1 MLLAAV
7 GLGAVG
13 VVQMSIEPS
22 ADAVSLS
29 IGTISAQMSDHEG
42 ITEGG
47 ESDGT
52 SETNCIRYEPS
63 NTASSSDFV
72 TSPGE
77 ALTSHGRTGSTCP
90 ANLDVTQQSALAIA
104 PVAGGSITSGEAFL
118 LAEVTLSNKS
128 VEGSGAAYYRGVTSL
143 EFGDFDG
150 DPTADLAWRSWE
162 TPDNPKP
169 CPYGGGPGGACR
181 DAVTFTLPGE
191 IAMTKDGQGYRL
203 MIDSVNPVE
212 GEEACPAT
220 PAVEVMS
227 EEEEGE
233 PNTIT
238 ARENASGRG
247 CVYGTVVT
255 GREVTIVKRIE
266 GISTEVV
273 APSATFTFDSSS
285 SDSESP
291 WNDLSIELT
300 PPDDG
305 SDSSDPKIWESGET
319 LTFVEQDPM
328 NPRWELTGAE
338 CTGTTDWAFDSETGE
353 LTLGGKKMTLVEEED
368 GPVTCTFTNTYTPM
382 TTLTLVKEV
391 ADGDAEV
398 DDFVLTAT
406 PVEGE
411 PISGVTGSEA
421 VTEAKVPAGAYVLS
435 EDGPAGYLSPDG
447 WDCGVFPVVTNTV
460 TVSADADVVCTIVNE
475 VEREEITL
483 AKSAST
489 GYFSAAGQSIT
500 YTYTVSNS
508 GNMPLGPGQ
517 FKVTDDR
524 IDSGVAFDCG
534 ASTVELDPD
543 EAVSCTRSYTTTASD
558 VTASAVTNVAFAS
571 LGELDSATVSA
582 TVKYAVLLLAKSA
595 SPTQVSAAGQSV
607 TYTYTLTNNGS
618 VALGPAQFS
627 VTDNKINGGT
637 AFNCGP
643 AASTIAVAGTLS
655 CTSTYTVTASDIT
668 AGSIVNTASASGGGA
683 TSPTVSATVTV
694 VSAPPVT
701 PPAIFFPGIV
711 TPPILPAEV
720 TSMKLTKSAS
730 PNFYFAKG
738 DVITYTYTLLN
749 DGDKAIGPTQFTVT
763 DNKINGGRAFNCGP
777 ANTTLAADAIM
788 SCTATY
794 VVTDLDMFF
803 GGVTNVA
810 FATGGTVDSNTATV
824 TVNAEKLIF
833 PAELPVTGPS
843 TTAPALLALFA
854 VGSGLGL
861 VVLERRRR
869 IA

>member
-13 VVQMSIEPS
+13 VVQMSIEPR
-22 ADAVSLS
+22 ADAVSPD
-29 IGTISAQMSDHEG
+29 IGTITAQMSDHEG

-47 ESDGT
+47 DPDGT
-52 SETNCIRYEPS
+52 GETNCIRYAPP
-63 NTASSSDFV
+63 NTATSSGPV
-72 TSPGE
+72 TSPQ
-77 ALTSHGRTGSTCP
+77 AAVTSHGRTASTCP
-90 ANLDVTQQSALAIA
+90 SSLDESQQTTLAIA
-104 PVAGGSITSGEAFL
+104 PVEGGPITSGESFL
-118 LAEVTLSNKS
+118 LAEVTHVNKA
-128 VEGSGAAYYRGVTSL
+128 VEGNGAEFYRGVASL
-143 EFGDFDG
+143 TFGDFDG
-150 DPTADLAWRSWE
+150 DPSVDLAWRLWE
-162 TPDNPKP
+162 VPDVSKP
-169 CPYGGGPGGACR
+169 CPYGGGPGGLCR
-181 DAVTFTLPGE
+181 DAVTFSLPDEVTMVKG
-191 IAMTKDGQGYRL
+191 GQGYRL
-203 MIDSVNPVE
+203 MIDSVTPVE
-212 GEEACPAT
+212 GEESCPAS
-220 PAVEVMS
+220 PAVEIMA

-255 GREVTIVKRIE
+255 GRQVTIVKKIE
-266 GISTEVV
+266 GSGTGIV
-273 APSATFTFDSSS
+273 APSTTFTI
-285 SDSESP
+285 DSESSDTESS

-328 NPRWELTGAE
+328 DPRWELTVVE
-338 CTGTTDWAFDSETGE
+338 CTGTTDWAFESETGE

-421 VTEAKVPAGAYVLS
+421 VTEVMVPAGVYVLS
-435 EDGPAGYLSPDG
+435 EDGPEGYLSPDG
-447 WDCGVFPVVTNTV
+447 WDCGSAPMSGSSV

-489 GYFSAAGQSIT
+489 SFFSAAGQTIT

-543 EAVSCTRSYTTTASD
+543 EIVSCTRTYTTTAAD

-571 LGELDSATVSA
+571 LGELDSSTVSA
-582 TVKYAVLLLAKSA
+582 TVKYAVLLLAKSP
-595 SPTQVSAAGQSV
+595 SPAQVSAAGQSV

-618 VALGPAQFS
+618 AALGPAQFT
-627 VTDNKINGGT
+627 VTDDKINSGT

-643 AASTIAVAGTLS
+643 AATTIAIAGTLS
-655 CTSTYTVTASDIT
+655 CTAVYTVTAADIT
-668 AGSIVNTASASGGGA
+668 AGSIVNTASASGGGT

-701 PPAIFFPGIV
+701 PPPIFFPGIV

-720 TSMKLTKSAS
+720 SSMTLNKSAS
-730 PNFYFAKG
+730 PTFYFVKG
-738 DVITYTYTLLN
+738 DVITYTYTLTNSGTKTL
-749 DGDKAIGPTQFTVT
+749 GPTQFTVT
-763 DNKINGGRAFNCGP
+763 DNKINGGKAFNCGP
-777 ANTTLAADAIM
+777 ANSTLAAKATL

-794 VVTDLDMFF
+794 SVSDLDVFL
-803 GGVTNVA
+803 GSVTNVA
-810 FATGGTVDSNTATV
+810 FATGGTVDSNTATATV
-824 TVNAEKLIF
+824 TAEKLIF

-843 TTAPALLALFA
+843 STAPAAAALLA

-861 VVLERRRR
+861 VLLVRRRR
-869 IA
+869 IV